1 MTEEL
6 CTGISQLQ
14 LLFSLLCMLKYYT
27 DLNNGSVMWYM
38 VPLDSYDRNTKYK
51 YLGRPKKIAMNPHP
65 GLEQAEVVKQME
77 VPQSLIKENVY
88 LGDFGLA
95 MTAGT
100 SVSSKVQSP
109 NVYCA
114 PERFHNIGPS
124 FASDMWSYMC
134 LFAELYF
141 GLVPFHGLFDGAGS
155 TIVISS
161 MVNALGPLPEHWKG
175 NYEGVGAEVDSWY
188 DQGRKPVPR
197 MTLAAKI
204 KRARPEASQTEI
216 KNVLSFM
223 SKGFCYL
230 PESRM
235 SAAELLEDASF
246 KAVMQIGRPCDSSL

>member
-1 MTEEL
+1 
-6 CTGISQLQ
+6 
-14 LLFSLLCMLKYYT
+14 
-27 DLNNGSVMWYM
+27 
-38 VPLDSYDRNTKYK
+38 
-51 YLGRPKKIAMNPHP
+51 
-65 GLEQAEVVKQME
+65 ME

-134 LFAELYF
+134 LFAELYL
-141 GLVPFHGLFDGAGS
+141 GLVPFHGLLDGAGS

-246 KAVMQIGRPCDSSL
+246 KAVMQIGRPCDSLFSFPYVCSQPLLSFIVHFSDEKPTSRPKNPVTPGKEIGGTVTKENKEEDGRR